1 MTPSGITL
9 ATVTPLPKEPFW
21 TTPEQDGTITQ
32 AIYTYGPNQHTR
44 RRWFPWLNDG
54 KGDKK
59 VMPYSRADEN
69 SDWKNKAG
77 DDPWPLFTP
86 VPIEGFEDHWVLEVE
101 GEKCA
106 RILAE
111 HGFVAIS
118 QPGCKHSL
126 WLIADR
132 YDDLYGKVRGVIY
145 LADNDREGTKKALL
159 CRDAAESRELDFI
172 HVDMAEVFPD
182 LPLKGSIDNVP
193 DVPAA
198 VQQILDSLPS
208 QQPSQENCAEPA
220 SPATPA
226 DPEDPP
232 AEAPLRKVD
241 PEARAAFTFD
251 DLLPPDLADS
261 AALLSEAWPTDPLT
275 VSLTYLAAISGALPI
290 GSRVAAS
297 ATFDV
302 PMNLYLGIVAD
313 SGSSKS
319 PLYREFVRKP
329 FGNILAA
336 EKEAYRTALSYWRN
350 QPPKERGD
358 KPTRMFSQLN
368 DWNNSAALDLELE
381 RHEVAGAGILLCA
394 DELISIFNST
404 AADTQRG
411 SGRGESQVLSLF
423 DGDGN
428 SATRATRDG
437 GSYDESHVSIV
448 GGIQPSVLRDLIK
461 GDDRTGKMA
470 RFLWVQ
476 YPPGI
481 IIPPDDD
488 PTELQLRRFAEARDT
503 LKKYADLFHSLE
515 PGTVDLE
522 REGRLMFNRWFVDHQ
537 TRAVAIGDNVI
548 TPMLK
553 KSSAQALRLGGLLY
567 RVRQPGG
574 LIVEPERIQQ
584 AMSIVD
590 CVFAETERFHQGDGD
605 LVDQLMD
612 RIRKLG
618 GEVNW
623 ERLRAKGLD
632 RRLKAEARARHF
644 GEAVS
649 NLIANAE
656 GELVKTK
663 PLTWTWRR

>member
-232 AEAPLRKVD
+232 AETPLRKVD
-241 PEARAAFTFD
+241 DRRAALTYD
-251 DLLPPDLADS
+251 RLVTPDLGDSLALLTEALPADPVTVVVPFLTGLSGLLQIGTRAGS
-261 AALLSEAWPTDPLT
+261 AADYDQPLNLFSCIVGKPGSGKTPLLNETARYPSSAIREQELKNYTDA
-275 VSLTYLAAISGALPI
+275 V
-290 GSRVAAS
+290 
-297 ATFDV
+297 
-302 PMNLYLGIVAD
+302 
-313 SGSSKS
+313 
-319 PLYREFVRKP
+319 
-329 FGNILAA
+329 
-336 EKEAYRTALSYWRN
+336 SYWNHQKRDE
-350 QPPKERGD
+350 KGD
-358 KPTRMFSQLN
+358 KPGRLFPVLSSYNPPALSKQLTLHEAQGTGLLLMRDELSGLFSTLAADQKSGTGKAEGQL
-368 DWNNSAALDLELE
+368 LELWDGTGVDEVLVNDFRSFE
-381 RHEVAGAGILLCA
+381 RCHFSLVGAIQPERLR
-394 DELISIFNST
+394 ELI
-404 AADTQRG
+404 RG
-411 SGRGESQVLSLF
+411 V
-423 DGDGN
+423 D
-428 SATRATRDG
+428 
-437 GSYDESHVSIV
+437 
-448 GGIQPSVLRDLIK
+448 P
-461 GDDRTGKMA
+461 TGKWS
-470 RFLWVQ
+470 RFLFIQ
-476 YPPGI
+476 MPPGLI
-481 IIPPDDD
+481 TPSRED
-488 PTELQLRRFAEARDT
+488 PTQLALQRRYEAQLVLKAYANQARGLQAKTYYLTQEARDI
-503 LKKYADLFHSLE
+503 YIPWFQAHQSRAQQLE
-515 PGTVDLE
+515 GSNPIVSSVLD
-522 REGRLMFNRWFVDHQ
+522 
-537 TRAVAIGDNVI
+537 
-548 TPMLK
+548 
-553 KSSAQALRLGGLLY
+553 KSSAQFLRMAGLLHL
-567 RVRQPGG
+567 VRYPGRD
-574 LIVEPERIQQ
+574 RIDATTTTL
-584 AMSIVD
+584 AMEVID
-590 CVFAETERFHQGDGD
+590 CLFAETELIHRGDGD

-618 GEVNW
+618 GEVTW
-623 ERLRAKGLD
+623 ERLRAKGLN
-632 RRLKAEARARHF
+632 RWLKDNAKTRHF
-644 GEAVS
+644 SEAVS
-649 NLIANAE
+649 NLIANAQ
-656 GELVKTK
+656 GQLVKTY
-663 PLTWTWRR
+663 PVTWRR

>member
-1 MTPSGITL
+1 
-9 ATVTPLPKEPFW
+9 
-21 TTPEQDGTITQ
+21 
-32 AIYTYGPNQHTR
+32 
-44 RRWFPWLNDG
+44 
-54 KGDKK
+54 
-59 VMPYSRADEN
+59 
-69 SDWKNKAG
+69 
-77 DDPWPLFTP
+77 
-86 VPIEGFEDHWVLEVE
+86 
-101 GEKCA
+101 
-106 RILAE
+106 
-111 HGFVAIS
+111 
-118 QPGCKHSL
+118 
-126 WLIADR
+126 
-132 YDDLYGKVRGVIY
+132 
-145 LADNDREGTKKALL
+145 
-159 CRDAAESRELDFI
+159 
-172 HVDMAEVFPD
+172 
-182 LPLKGSIDNVP
+182 
-193 DVPAA
+193 
-198 VQQILDSLPS
+198 
-208 QQPSQENCAEPA
+208 
-220 SPATPA
+220 
-226 DPEDPP
+226 
-232 AEAPLRKVD
+232 
-241 PEARAAFTFD
+241 
-251 DLLPPDLADS
+251 
-261 AALLSEAWPTDPLT
+261 
-275 VSLTYLAAISGALPI
+275 
-290 GSRVAAS
+290 
-297 ATFDV
+297 
-302 PMNLYLGIVAD
+302 MNLYLGIVAD

-336 EKEAYRTALSYWRN
+336 KKEAHRTALSYWRN
-350 QPPKERGD
+350 QPTKERGD

-448 GGIQPSVLRDLIK
+448 GGIQPSVLKDLIK

-515 PGTVDLE
+515 PGTVNLE

-574 LIVEPERIQQ
+574 VFVEPERVQQ

-623 ERLRAKGLD
+623 ERLSAKGLD

-656 GELVKTK
+656 GELVNTT
-663 PLTWTWRR
+663 PLTWHR